1 LLTQRQ
7 HITSRNAF
15 RHAQLNS
22 QALLQTEL
30 QKAENAPANGTF
42 DKKLLL
48 LRLRV
53 PSVLQVHHA
62 AASASSPASACD
74 TPADCTH
81 KGCGEIALSNI
92 SSAALKGMRQIYSKL
107 RVLSSESEILI

>member
-53 PSVLQVHHA
+53 VLQVHHA